1 MAKGC
6 MSRNKTPIRA
16 VNAFTEHNS
25 IKDRKLQV
33 IFSNCAKAY
42 KLVVDFIYKE
52 YLTNEELSNQSQPN
66 KARLEQIITDD
77 LLNIIPARMQTIVYQ
92 QAYGA
97 VKSNVNLAKFYL
109 DDLTFKFK
117 RDYKREPT
125 QTEIKAIK
133 RHIRSHLACK
143 ISTKLKNIA
152 ADLHMVR
159 IEQAEHSKYF
169 DRWIR
174 VMNLK
179 GLEPIYIPYKS
190 SKYKET
196 NLRNSMNMVKRGDRF
211 EFLLN
216 QDVEK
221 LKYTPKC
228 DVIGIDFGLKDFMA
242 INNKILGNKFVS
254 WLKKQDDTLTK
265 LQVSLQLNGLKPRQ
279 SKKYRKLVQRIRD
292 YTKNEICRL
301 FNLIVDMAPRTIRLE
316 NLEFRHQS
324 LSKKLNRLLSKFAN
338 KTIKEKLQRLVDI
351 YGINVEY
358 VNPAY
363 TSKECSEC
371 HYISTTNRV
380 NTKIFVCKYC
390 GNKLNANVNAA
401 RNIARRSCNSLKRS
415 IKQVLIDRFNIFMLD
430 NEIMRLSENKFLI
443 RSKSRADV
451 ETVVRNKYLKLFMA
465 KSTNA

>member
-1 MAKGC
+1 
-6 MSRNKTPIRA
+6 
-16 VNAFTEHNS
+16 
-25 IKDRKLQV
+25 
-33 IFSNCAKAY
+33 
-42 KLVVDFIYKE
+42 
-52 YLTNEELSNQSQPN
+52 
-66 KARLEQIITDD
+66 
-77 LLNIIPARMQTIVYQ
+77 
-92 QAYGA
+92 
-97 VKSNVNLAKFYL
+97 
-109 DDLTFKFK
+109 
-117 RDYKREPT
+117 
-125 QTEIKAIK
+125 
-133 RHIRSHLACK
+133 
-143 ISTKLKNIA
+143 
-152 ADLHMVR
+152 
-159 IEQAEHSKYF
+159 
-169 DRWIR
+169 
-174 VMNLK
+174 
-179 GLEPIYIPYKS
+179 
-190 SKYKET
+190 
-196 NLRNSMNMVKRGDRF
+196 
-211 EFLLN
+211 
-216 QDVEK
+216 
-221 LKYTPKC
+221 
-228 DVIGIDFGLKDFMA
+228 
-242 INNKILGNKFVS
+242 
-254 WLKKQDDTLTK
+254 
-265 LQVSLQLNGLKPRQ
+265 
-279 SKKYRKLVQRIRD
+279 
-292 YTKNEICRL
+292 
-301 FNLIVDMAPRTIRLE
+301 MAPRTIRLE

>member
-1 MAKGC
+1 MAKGR
-6 MSRNKTPIRA
+6 MSRNKKPIRA
-16 VNAFTEHNS
+16 VHAFTEHNS
-25 IKDRKLQV
+25 IKDRRLQV
-33 IFSNCAKAY
+33 IFSYCAKAY

-52 YLTNEELSNQSQPN
+52 HLINEELSDQSKPD
-66 KARLEQIITDD
+66 KTRLAQIIADD
-77 LLNIIPARMQTIVYQ
+77 LLNIIPARIQTIIYQ

-97 VKSNVNLAKFYL
+97 VKSNVNLARFYI

-133 RHIRSHLACK
+133 RHVRSHLARK
-143 ISTKLKNIA
+143 ISTKLRNVT
-152 ADLHMVR
+152 ADSHMIR
-159 IEQAEHSKYF
+159 IEQAKHSKHF

-174 VMNLK
+174 IMNLK

-190 SKYKET
+190 SEYKEA
-196 NLRNSMNMVKRGDRF
+196 NLRNSMNIVKRGDRF

-221 LKYTPKC
+221 LEYTPKC
-228 DVIGIDFGLKDFMA
+228 DVIGIDFGLRDFMA
-242 INNKILGNKFVS
+242 INDKILGNRFIS
-254 WLKKQDDTLTK
+254 WLVKQDDILIK
-265 LQVSLQLNGLKPRQ
+265 LQASLQSNGLKPKSSNR
-279 SKKYRKLVQRIRD
+279 YIRLVQRIRD

-301 FNLIVDMAPRTIRLE
+301 FNQVLDLAPKIIRLE
-316 NLEFRHQS
+316 SLEFRYQS

-351 YGINVEY
+351 YGIKVEY

-371 HYISTTNRV
+371 HYIAATNRID
-380 NTKIFVCKYC
+380 TKTFICKYC

-415 IKQVLIDRFNIFMLD
+415 IKQVLINKFNIFMLD
-430 NEIMRLSENKFLI
+430 NEITRLSENKFLI
-443 RSKSRADV
+443 RSRSRAGV
-451 ETVVRNKYLKLFMA
+451 EAVVRNKYLKLFMA
-465 KSTNA
+465 KSANA